1 MIERERERERPSERQ
16 PERERV
22 SEWKNGKRS
31 RTMKGLREGER
42 QRDKDLRSLR
52 ACDILTMRLSRS
64 LSLSL
69 SLSVVIRCKD
79 VTPAVFTTLR

>member
-1 MIERERERERPSERQ
+1 
-16 PERERV
+16 
-22 SEWKNGKRS
+22 
-31 RTMKGLREGER
+31 MKGLREGER

-69 SLSVVIRCKD
+69 FQSLSDAKM
-79 VTPAVFTTLR
+79 